1 MTYPLKSGDLSSSDS
16 KKGIMSKVSQVQKK
30 VQSILSSE
38 LGSVNVDADGNLKI
52 TYESTALVI
61 TTFEFG
67 KKSDETIIE
76 VTGVVSMDTPASPK
90 LYKYLNDKNAALHFG
105 ALHHGQGTNSSII
118 LLKYS
123 ILGDFLDPEELLN
136 AVRAVILMSDLLD
149 DEITKEFG
157 GTRFIDR

>member
-1 MTYPLKSGDLSSSDS
+1 
-16 KKGIMSKVSQVQKK
+16 MSKVSQIQKK

-52 TYESTALVI
+52 TYESTVLLI
-61 TTFEFG
+61 STMEFG
-67 KKSDETIIE
+67 QKGDETIIE
-76 VTGVVSMDTPASPK
+76 LSGLVSLDTPASPK
-90 LYKYLNDKNAALHFG
+90 LYKYLNDKNVALHFG
-105 ALHHGQGTNSSII
+105 ALNYSEGTKSSMI

-149 DEITKEFG
+149 DEVTKEFG

>member
-1 MTYPLKSGDLSSSDS
+1 
-16 KKGIMSKVSQVQKK
+16 MSKVSQVQKK

-52 TYESTALVI
+52 TYESTLLMI
-61 TTFEFG
+61 NTEEFG
-67 KKSDETIIE
+67 QKGDETIIE
-76 VTGVVSMDTPASPK
+76 MTGVVTMDTPASPK
-90 LYKYLNDKNAALHFG
+90 LYKYLNEKNSGLHFG
-105 ALHHGQGTNSSII
+105 SIHHVEGTKSTLI

>member
-1 MTYPLKSGDLSSSDS
+1 LTYPLKSGDLSSSDS

-52 TYESTALVI
+52 SYESTLLMI
-61 TTFEFG
+61 KTLEFG
-67 KKSDETIIE
+67 EKNEATIIE
-76 VTGVVSMDTPASPK
+76 MTGVVSMNTPASPK
-90 LYKYLNDKNAALHFG
+90 LYKYLNEQNGNLTFG
-105 ALHHGQGTNSSII
+105 ALVHLEGDKSALI

-136 AVRAVILMSDLLD
+136 AVRAVILMADLLD

>member
-1 MTYPLKSGDLSSSDS
+1 
-16 KKGIMSKVSQVQKK
+16 MSKVSQVQKK

-52 TYESTALVI
+52 SYESTLLMI
-61 TTFEFG
+61 TTQEFG
-67 KKSDETIIE
+67 KKGDETIVE
-76 VTGVVSMDTPASPK
+76 MAGVVTMDTPASPK
-90 LYKYLNDKNAALHFG
+90 LYKYLNEKNSELHFG
-105 ALHHGQGTNSSII
+105 SIHHVEGTKSTLI

-123 ILGDFLDPEELLN
+123 ILGDYLDPEELLN